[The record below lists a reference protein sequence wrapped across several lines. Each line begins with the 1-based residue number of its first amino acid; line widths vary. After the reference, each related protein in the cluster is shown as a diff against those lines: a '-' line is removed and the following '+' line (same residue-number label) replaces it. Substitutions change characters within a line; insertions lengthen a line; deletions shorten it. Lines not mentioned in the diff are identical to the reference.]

1 MKKKLL
7 IAALVVFTVFL
18 GFMRDFVFVSI
29 NRSIAPEIEMGGGL
43 AVLKWLLT
51 FVFFL
56 LYLATTCGFLYV
68 LFQKKGYMLL
78 AVFAYVF
85 LFVISFLAIGFGY
98 CFSSFAAVY
107 PFVRTLMGIA
117 QSPVVMMILISACYI
132 KARADKAG

>member
-51 FVFFL
+51 FLFSL

-68 LFQKKGYMLL
+68 LFQKRGYMLL
-78 AVFAYVF
+78 AVSAYAF

-132 KARADKAG
+132 KVRTDRVG